1 MRYLHHV
8 VAELVAVLA
17 VLVRLRNSRMANSY
31 GRWREAPR
39 GTELLHSTL
48 SHTVLASR
56 DCRDRM
62 ERRRGAQAK
71 CMCSSEA
78 RKPVYRLATA
88 ASRILRCALCTHRR
102 IHLQGVRAWVRCA
115 ASVAA
120 SASRGRGSSRRAAP
134 CFSHHK
140 HSSSYRRLPSFP
152 AGGTSLLPASS
163 SSDPGFD
170 PGSVSAPPHPS

>member
-1 MRYLHHV
+1 VRYLHDV

-39 GTELLHSTL
+39 GAELLHSTL

-102 IHLQGVRAWVRCA
+102 IHLQGDRAWVRSA
-115 ASVAA
+115 AAVAA
-120 SASRGRGSSRRAAP
+120 SLPRVGVAARGVLLFASLTTNVV
-134 CFSHHK
+134 HHTGF
-140 HSSSYRRLPSFP
+140 FP
-152 AGGTSLLPASS
+152 PFLQVESLFFLLLPALTL
-163 SSDPGFD
+163 
-170 PGSVSAPPHPS
+170 GSTLAR